1 MSMENPSE
9 ITPEDKITLSPL
21 DKYRIYGIFP
31 FHMIIHILLL
41 VFNTIQVCIIL
52 SEYTD
57 YFRDQEKSFINT
69 LISEDNKEKKNFA
82 RKAYLYDIP
91 SLQKHMSSS
100 IQKMINANYTF
111 LNTIIFVDEDDE
123 EIKIENIKMDVN
135 YKIDITNYVI
145 KNSTIPLQL
154 HYYVTPDYLG
164 PFNNNYTV
172 DEIKEY
178 INIIDKFELDYNLK
192 IYVAKYYKEHQDC
205 FIWRIRQIYDL
216 SKKAHFEVGLYTNN
230 EQCTEKT
237 VLSKIEIIMVSHSWV
252 HLVVMIL
259 ATLSI
264 LFCLY
269 TFYEVIRLKKY
280 KRILLKRQKSKEMKN
295 SKIMK
300 RIEIISHALNKWD
313 ILIIFSNIFQIIGS
327 ITGFIEQKIMNGSMD
342 KYIGF
347 GAFLCYLSVCKY
359 LDYTPK
365 YALFYRTFINS
376 MTDFIPSF
384 MSIIPVFIAF
394 TFLGLLLFWNSE
406 RFTCASDI
414 MKALFSIYLGDSIYD
429 IIVDITEQSNFLG
442 QVYGYL
448 YTILFIIVV
457 MNVFVA
463 VTQEGF
469 MKTKFENRS
478 HWIYNSLQRS
488 EDIQNENLKNLPN
501 IDEMS
506 QSEIKEELENRIILM
521 NNGLNKCI
529 NLIEDVEND
538 DDDDEKNK
546 NELRMVLYNKIED
559 IDNKM
564 EVIRAAWESK

>member
-1 MSMENPSE
+1 
-9 ITPEDKITLSPL
+9 
-21 DKYRIYGIFP
+21 
-31 FHMIIHILLL
+31 
-41 VFNTIQVCIIL
+41 
-52 SEYTD
+52 
-57 YFRDQEKSFINT
+57 
-69 LISEDNKEKKNFA
+69 
-82 RKAYLYDIP
+82 
-91 SLQKHMSSS
+91 
-100 IQKMINANYTF
+100 
-111 LNTIIFVDEDDE
+111 
-123 EIKIENIKMDVN
+123 
-135 YKIDITNYVI
+135 VI
-145 KNSTIPLQL
+145 
-154 HYYVTPDYLG
+154 
-164 PFNNNYTV
+164 
-172 DEIKEY
+172 
-178 INIIDKFELDYNLK
+178 
-192 IYVAKYYKEHQDC
+192 
-205 FIWRIRQIYDL
+205 
-216 SKKAHFEVGLYTNN
+216 
-230 EQCTEKT
+230 
-237 VLSKIEIIMVSHSWV
+237 
-252 HLVVMIL
+252 IL

-264 LFCLY
+264 FFCLY
-269 TFYEVIRLKKY
+269 EFYEVIRLKKY

-376 MTDFIPSF
+376 MNDFIPSF

-414 MKALFSIYLGDSIYD
+414 MKGLFSVYLGDSIYD

-463 VTQEGF
+463 IIQEGF

-478 HWIYNSLQRS
+478 YWIYNTLFRN
-488 EDIQNENLKNLPN
+488 EDLVNEEIKNLPN

-506 QSEIKEELENRIILM
+506 QSEIKEELKNRIILM
-521 NNGLNKCI
+521 NKGLNQCTV
-529 NLIEDVEND
+529 LIDEVEKSKI
-538 DDDDEKNK
+538 DEESK
-546 NELRMVLYNKIED
+546 NELRKILITKIEE
-559 IDNKM
+559 IDYKM
-564 EVIRAAWESK
+564 EVIRVVWENK